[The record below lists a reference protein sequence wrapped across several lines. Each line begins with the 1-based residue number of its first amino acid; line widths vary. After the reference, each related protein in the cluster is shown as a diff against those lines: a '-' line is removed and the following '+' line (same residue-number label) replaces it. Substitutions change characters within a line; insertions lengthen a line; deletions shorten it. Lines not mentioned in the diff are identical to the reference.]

1 MDSGTPQNRDTWGS
15 KTAFILAAAGS
26 AIGLGNIWGFPTQAG
41 NNGGA
46 AFLVIYL
53 IAVLVIGAP
62 VMLAEL
68 MVGRHTLRNP
78 VGAFKQLAPGTPWWL
93 VGAMGVLGGVMI
105 LSFYSVLAGWTMSY
119 IVRAATGA
127 FTAGV
132 DAEAMFTDVSA
143 RPVPAISWHFAFML
157 LTIWV
162 VLGGVRDGIERWTKV
177 LMPVLFVLLLLLAVR
192 AVTLPGAASGLEFY
206 LKPDFGAVN
215 GKVIL
220 AAVGQ
225 AFFSLSLGMG
235 AMITYGSYLSKKEE
249 LVSCA
254 GWVIGF
260 DTAIAF
266 LAGLIIFP
274 TMFATGFDPAV
285 SGPGMV
291 FVVLPSLLSTIP
303 PQPYGGLIFGTAFF
317 LLLGIAALTSSI
329 SLLEVGVT
337 WAVDERKW
345 TRKKAAITLGA
356 ISFLIGIPS
365 ALANGAVDWLTSLPG
380 IGMDFLTFMFTIFG
394 SFALIIGGL
403 FIALFVG
410 WKWGVK
416 AGGDEVRATDGRFR
430 LEGIWVVLVRYV
442 CPAALLVILIQ
453 TLLDTF

>member
-1 MDSGTPQNRDTWGS
+1 MDAGTPQNRDTWGS

-26 AIGLGNIWGFPTQAG
+26 AVGLGNIWGFPTQAG
-41 NNGGA
+41 ANGGA
-46 AFLVIYL
+46 AFLVVYL
-53 IAVLVIGAP
+53 IAVVAIGAP

-68 MVGRHTLRNP
+68 VIGRHTLRNP
-78 VGAFKQLAPGTPWWL
+78 VGAFKQLAPGTSWWL
-93 VGAMGVLGGVMI
+93 IGAMGVVGGVVI
-105 LSFYSVLAGWTMSY
+105 LSFYSVLAGWTLSY

-127 FTAGV
+127 FDVGV
-132 DAEAMFTDVSA
+132 DSQAIFTHVSA
-143 RPVPAISWHFAFML
+143 RPVPAISWHLAFIV
-157 LTIWV
+157 LTVWV

-177 LMPVLFVLLLLLAVR
+177 LMPILFVLLLLLAVR
-192 AVTLPGAASGLEFY
+192 AVTLPGAATGLEFY
-206 LKPDFGAVN
+206 LKPDFSAVN
-215 GKVIL
+215 GRVIL

-249 LVSCA
+249 LVTSV
-254 GWVIGF
+254 GWVTGF

-274 TMFATGFDPAV
+274 TMFATGFDPSI

-303 PQPYGGLIFGTAFF
+303 PAPYGGLIFGTGFF
-317 LLLGIAALTSSI
+317 VLLGIAALTSSI

-345 TRKKAAITLGA
+345 SRKKAAILLGG
-356 ISFLIGIPS
+356 ISFLIGVPS

-394 SFALIIGGL
+394 SFALIVGGL
-403 FIALFVG
+403 FIALFTG

-416 AGGDEVRATDGRFR
+416 AAGDEVRATNGRFSLER
-430 LEGIWVVLVRYV
+430 LWTVLIRFV
-442 CPAALLVILIQ
+442 CPLALLVILIK